1 MKTQEVVF
9 HKEIDDVIYTI
20 FRHTNWLVAFGRRR
34 AYFCDFCKKEISVGQ
49 ETIEVNV
56 SYNDRGFLRTEK
68 EFYCCDCLNLK

>member
-9 HKEIDDVIYTI
+9 HEEIDDVIYTI

-49 ETIEVNV
+49 
-56 SYNDRGFLRTEK
+56 
-68 EFYCCDCLNLK
+68 